1 MAYPTSKIAITAE
14 AIATAGEIA
23 AAGGKKTLKINNHL
37 IQDTATAQAV
47 ADSYLADY
55 KTQKKKLVITRP
67 TPPPFVI
74 GDTIKVQI

>member
-1 MAYPTSKIAITAE
+1 MAYPTSKIAIKAE

-47 ADSYLADY
+47 ANTYLADY
-55 KTQKKKLVITRP
+55 KDQKTKLRVTKP
-67 TPPPFVI
+67 TPPPYGI
-74 GDTIKVQI
+74 GDTIKVKI

>member
-1 MAYPTSKIAITAE
+1 MYPTSKIAIKAE

-47 ADSYLADY
+47 AAAYLADY
-55 KTQKKKLVITRP
+55 KDQKTKLVVTKP
-67 TPPPFVI
+67 TPAPYAI
-74 GDTIKVQI
+74 GDTIKVKI